1 METKLK
7 FDCSCNGCRNYPRR
21 PAEIWHE
28 SQIKSVTN
36 GYFFSPD
43 TMKFFKS
50 RVSDFKPVG
59 ISPNGISSLAVIV
72 SSKFQDNDPR
82 HYEIV
87 IVCPYGEL
95 WREGEDTGGLIKYD
109 SLRKARASKTW
120 NFQIERPI
128 CKCHG
133 CQLDEAGR

>member
-1 METKLK
+1 MDTKLK
-7 FDCSCNGCRNYPRR
+7 FDCSCNGCRNYPKR
-21 PAEIWHE
+21 PAQIWHE

-59 ISPNGISSLAVIV
+59 ISESGIPSLAVIV
-72 SSKFQDNDPR
+72 SSKFGDDSPR

-87 IVCPYGEL
+87 IICPYGEL
-95 WREGEDTGGLIKYD
+95 WRDNETAGELVKYE
-109 SLRKARASKTW
+109 SLRAARRSKTW
-120 NFQIERPI
+120 QFNISRPI
-128 CKCHG
+128 CTCHG
-133 CQLDEAGR
+133 CQLDRAGR